1 MSQGPRERG
10 KPLGYQWQKQFVS
23 SVGQMLLEHPQL
35 QWYYHYFL
43 PEGHCILSTI
53 SVHVSTVLPCP
64 PCMIREQKTLLIKY
78 DKSFSK
84 SLRYRTVY
92 ITGLHS
98 AQKEQMRRNQSIG

>member
-1 MSQGPRERG
+1 
-10 KPLGYQWQKQFVS
+10 
-23 SVGQMLLEHPQL
+23 
-35 QWYYHYFL
+35 
-43 PEGHCILSTI
+43 
-53 SVHVSTVLPCP
+53 LPCP

-98 AQKEQMRRNQSIG
+98 AQKVQMRRNQSIG